1 MCFNWLVHTATCDP
15 ADMMHVLM
23 TMNVAPDW
31 SQKDLRRALRHSQAL
46 GKTVAPGR
54 HNQSTHDIRFLSGMH
69 LLVEWPPITELA
81 GTAVGRNGL
90 SDCDRLPESLAG
102 RRH

>member
-1 MCFNWLVHTATCDP
+1 MVVAGEFCVLTHNTNMFFNWLVHTAICDP

-23 TMNVAPDW
+23 TMNVARDW
-31 SQKDLRRALRHSQAL
+31 SQKDLRRAFRHSEAL

-69 LLVEWPPITELA
+69 LLVKRSEERR
-81 GTAVGRNGL
+81 VGKECR
-90 SDCDRLPESLAG
+90 
-102 RRH
+102 